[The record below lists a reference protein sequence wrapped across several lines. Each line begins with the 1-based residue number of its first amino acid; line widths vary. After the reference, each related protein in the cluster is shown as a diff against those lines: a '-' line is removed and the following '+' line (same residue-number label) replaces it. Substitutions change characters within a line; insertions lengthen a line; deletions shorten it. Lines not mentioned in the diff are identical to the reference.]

1 MKNHLKR
8 ESKAEVEVRERWR
21 KERRI
26 GTRGNNVL
34 GCPATSRTT
43 FKVQACSLV
52 FFTCNQVPLFSV
64 DAIISNEDF
73 PYIFFL
79 SILLLIVININ

>member
-1 MKNHLKR
+1 MKNQLKR

-21 KERRI
+21 NEKKKD
-26 GTRGNNVL
+26 VL

-64 DAIISNEDF
+64 DAITSNEDF